1 MLLVSDPFR
10 MYTTNNAEERIVRK
24 SSFDY
29 ANGSTFIIRLSL
41 FIMEKNQTI
50 ATQVEDCI
58 VLLEELIRSNRELAE
73 ENARLRQEHERA
85 SQQHADALKR
95 IERRLD
101 AGEVT
106 ACHRR
111 RVNTDNI
118 VVPSS
123 CRVSK

>member
-1 MLLVSDPFR
+1 
-10 MYTTNNAEERIVRK
+10 
-24 SSFDY
+24 
-29 ANGSTFIIRLSL
+29 
-41 FIMEKNQTI
+41 MENYQTI
-50 ATQVEDCI
+50 GTQGARCNVSEDCI
-58 VLLEELIRSNRELAE
+58 VLLEELIRSNRDLAE

-101 AGEVT
+101 EGENVVQRERSH
-106 ACHRR
+106 CRRR